1 MATGQRESGIYC
13 GEEGYIVAVSSRL
26 MGTFCFSESIREKQN
41 VPVTID
47 VETGNTQRF
56 EACVCLCCDYS

>member
-47 VETGNTQRF
+47 VETGNT
-56 EACVCLCCDYS
+56 